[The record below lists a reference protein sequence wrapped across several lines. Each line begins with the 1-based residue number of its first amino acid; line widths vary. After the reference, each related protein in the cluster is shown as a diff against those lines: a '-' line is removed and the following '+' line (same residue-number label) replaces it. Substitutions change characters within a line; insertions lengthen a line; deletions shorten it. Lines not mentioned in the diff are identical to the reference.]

1 MKISLPNFFY
11 ELQAPQIFIYSK
23 SDIGRTI
30 PLRTLQK
37 LLPCVFREC
46 LIDVQLQIVRLVM
59 QVMKRN
65 KLQIF
70 IFRKKRRS

>member
-11 ELQAPQIFIYSK
+11 DLQAPQIFIYSK
-23 SDIGRTI
+23 TDIGRTI
-30 PLRTLQK
+30 PLRILQK

-70 IFRKKRRS
+70 IFR